1 MKKIYSTLSAI
12 VMYCA
17 AFAQPTQ
24 PNAPL
29 TCNGGNCTQ
38 PTSETCIGNSTVVT
52 SFTGATLRSGSPT
65 SLPALYTF
73 YNIATISGNQ
83 INATVTIDQVSNV
96 SMTGGNFSIDDD
108 GAVDQNNNSI
118 TSFFAPRITPA
129 GSLASTSIRG
139 YVQFTIRFYVGD
151 GVGGQQYP
159 SDYTTIPPS
168 GGLTGL
174 NYIHYDIDGSTVG
187 TGGWFRETGVV
198 KNVSGLSINGDL
210 STELASYTYPD
221 GGDTYKGFAGSVCE
235 RTDVSRCAQVAA
247 AASYAT
253 PQTSITVRMGYDYN
267 RTNSNM
273 NQQPTRQYGSRFGC
287 FSFPQ
292 QSTLPVYLKSFSADT
307 YQRSTTVNLKWT
319 TSSEINNV
327 GFEIQAN
334 KGNDNW
340 VTIGYVASAAVDG
353 NSSSDLNYTFN
364 DNNNEKSITQYRLR
378 QIDKDAKFKFSDI
391 RSVRGLEQK
400 GGIIIYPNPSTDGR
414 INVVFDER
422 NAVRDISVLDM
433 SGRVVKKIS
442 GVTNS
447 NIQIENLM
455 PGIYSLRVFVP
466 ETGEQSVMK
475 VVVNKR

>member
-1 MKKIYSTLSAI
+1 M
-12 VMYCA
+12 
-17 AFAQPTQ
+17 
-24 PNAPL
+24 PL

-129 GSLASTSIRG
+129 ASLASTSIRG

-198 KNVSGLSINGDL
+198 RNVSGLSINGDV

-235 RTDVSRCAQVAA
+235 RTGVSRCAQVAA

-273 NQQPTRQYGSRFGC
+273 GQQPTRQYGSRFGC

-292 QSTLPVYLKSFSADT
+292 QSTLPVYLKSFGADR

-319 TSSEINNV
+319 TSTEINNV

-334 KGNDNW
+334 KGHDNW

-353 NSSSDLNYTFN
+353 NSSY
-364 DNNNEKSITQYRLR
+364 
-378 QIDKDAKFKFSDI
+378 
-391 RSVRGLEQK
+391 LEQK

-414 INVVFDER
+414 INVVFDEG
-422 NAVRDISVLDM
+422 NAVRDISVQDM

-447 NIQIENLM
+447 NIQIENLT
-455 PGIYSLRVFVP
+455 PGMYTIRVF
-466 ETGEQSVMK
+466 ERTTGAQTVQK
-475 VVVNKR
+475 IVVNKR

>member
-292 QSTLPVYLKSFSADT
+292 QSTLPVYLKSFSADR

-455 PGIYSLRVFVP
+455 PGIYSLRVFFFFS
-466 ETGEQSVMK
+466 GEQSVMK
-475 VVVNKR
+475 VVLNTR

>member
-12 VMYCA
+12 VMYSA

-292 QSTLPVYLKSFSADT
+292 QSTLPVYLKSFSADR

>member
-12 VMYCA
+12 VIYCA

-292 QSTLPVYLKSFSADT
+292 QSTLPVYLKSFSADR

>member
-174 NYIHYDIDGSTVG
+174 NYIHYDID
-187 TGGWFRETGVV
+187 
-198 KNVSGLSINGDL
+198 
-210 STELASYTYPD
+210 
-221 GGDTYKGFAGSVCE
+221 
-235 RTDVSRCAQVAA
+235 
-247 AASYAT
+247 
-253 PQTSITVRMGYDYN
+253 
-267 RTNSNM
+267 
-273 NQQPTRQYGSRFGC
+273 QQ
-287 FSFPQ
+287 
-292 QSTLPVYLKSFSADT
+292 
-307 YQRSTTVNLKWT
+307 
-319 TSSEINNV
+319 
-327 GFEIQAN
+327 
-334 KGNDNW
+334 
-340 VTIGYVASAAVDG
+340 
-353 NSSSDLNYTFN
+353 
-364 DNNNEKSITQYRLR
+364 
-378 QIDKDAKFKFSDI
+378 
-391 RSVRGLEQK
+391 
-400 GGIIIYPNPSTDGR
+400 
-414 INVVFDER
+414 
-422 NAVRDISVLDM
+422 
-433 SGRVVKKIS
+433 
-442 GVTNS
+442 
-447 NIQIENLM
+447 
-455 PGIYSLRVFVP
+455 
-466 ETGEQSVMK
+466 
-475 VVVNKR
+475 

>member
-129 GSLASTSIRG
+129 ASLASTSIRG

-198 KNVSGLSINGDL
+198 RNVSGLSINGDV

-235 RTDVSRCAQVAA
+235 RTGVSRCAQVAA

-273 NQQPTRQYGSRFGC
+273 GQQPTRQYGSRFGC

-292 QSTLPVYLKSFSADT
+292 QSTLPVYLKSFGADR

-319 TSSEINNV
+319 TSTEINNV

-334 KGNDNW
+334 KGHDNW

-353 NSSSDLNYTFN
+353 NSSSELDYTFS

-414 INVVFDER
+414 INVVFDEG
-422 NAVRDISVLDM
+422 NAVRDISVQDM

-447 NIQIENLM
+447 NIQIENLT
-455 PGIYSLRVFVP
+455 PGMYTIRVF
-466 ETGEQSVMK
+466 ERTTGAQTVQK
-475 VVVNKR
+475 IVVNKR

>member
-1 MKKIYSTLSAI
+1 MKKICSTLSAI
-12 VMYCA
+12 VIYCA

-24 PNAPL
+24 PSAPL
-29 TCNGGNCTQ
+29 ACNGGNCTQ

-65 SLPALYTF
+65 NLPALYTF

-108 GAVDQNNNSI
+108 GAVDQANNSI
-118 TSFFAPRITPA
+118 ASFFAPRITPSA
-129 GSLASTSIRG
+129 SLAGTDIRG

-151 GVGGQQYP
+151 GVAGQQYP
-159 SDYTTIPPS
+159 SDYTTEPPL

-187 TGGWFRETGVV
+187 NAGWFRETGVV
-198 KNVSGLSINGDL
+198 RNVSGLSINGDV

-221 GGDTYKGFAGSVCE
+221 GGDTYRGFAGSVCE
-235 RTDVSRCAQVAA
+235 RDGVSRCAQVAA

-267 RTNSNM
+267 RTTANM
-273 NQQPTRQYGSRFGC
+273 GQQPTRQYGSRFGC

-292 QSTLPVYLKSFSADT
+292 QSTLPVYLKSFSADRH
-307 YQRSTTVNLKWT
+307 QRSTTVNLKWT
-319 TSSEINNV
+319 TSTEINNV

-340 VTIGYVASAAVDG
+340 VTIGYVASKATDG
-353 NSSSDLNYTFN
+353 ISSSELDYTFT

-400 GGIIIYPNPSTDGR
+400 SGIIIYPNPSTDGR
-414 INVVFDER
+414 VNVVFDEA
-422 NAVRDISVLDM
+422 NVIRDISVQDM
-433 SGRVVKKIS
+433 SGRVIKKMS
-442 GVTNS
+442 GLTNS
-447 NIQIENLM
+447 NILIENLT
-455 PGIYSLRVFVP
+455 PGMYTIRVF
-466 ETGEQSVMK
+466 ERATGAQTVQK
-475 VVVNKR
+475 IVVNKR